1 VEPSGSEFKKQK
13 RSPPMPATDEE
24 RFAEIYRDHVGI
36 LMKTTQ
42 AFVADRADRDDL
54 FQEILI
60 ALWKAL
66 PQFDGRAKLSTY
78 VYRVALSCA
87 LNWKRSRRRY
97 WQRLDQYGTML
108 PEWPETGSARD
119 RGRLDWL
126 YARIH
131 ELPPVDRSLILLSLD
146 RLSYGE
152 IADVTG
158 LSESNIGVRLHRIKQ
173 QLIAQSEEVKN
184 EL

>member
-1 VEPSGSEFKKQK
+1 MSNRQ
-13 RSPPMPATDEE
+13 EE
-24 RFAEIYRDHVGI
+24 LFAEIHRDHSGLVARV
-36 LMKTTQ
+36 TH
-42 AFVADRADRDDL
+42 AFASDQADRDDL

-60 ALWKAL
+60 SIWGAL
-66 PQFDGRAKLSTY
+66 PQFGGGAKLSTY
-78 VYRVALSCA
+78 VYRVALSRA

-97 WQRLDQYGTML
+97 AQKLEHYGEALPVLTPASPRDQDRL
-108 PEWPETGSARD
+108 R
-119 RGRLDWL
+119 WL

-152 IADVTG
+152 IAEITG

-173 QLIAQSEEVKN
+173 HLVAKSEEIEN
-184 EL
+184 EI

>member
-1 VEPSGSEFKKQK
+1 
-13 RSPPMPATDEE
+13 M
-24 RFAEIYRDHVGI
+24 EINRDHGGLI
-36 LMKTTQ
+36 ARIAN
-42 AFVADRADRDDL
+42 AFAPDQADRDDL

-60 ALWKAL
+60 SIWRAL
-66 PQFDGRAKLSTY
+66 PQFGGRAKASTY

-97 WQRLDQYGTML
+97 AQKLEHYGQALPVLTAAAAPHDQDRL
-108 PEWPETGSARD
+108 R
-119 RGRLDWL
+119 WL

-152 IADVTG
+152 IAEITG

-173 QLIAQSEEVKN
+173 HLVAKSEEIEN
-184 EL
+184 DI